1 MGFKTWRL
9 VSSRSRSVSRRSN
22 ASFTNES
29 KTFLFFGI
37 YAQGLPLLVCIVTA
51 IADACREEKK
61 VGDGFKTSL
70 YFPNMGAVRCFVG
83 EHFGDGT
90 TYFASSKF
98 LYHDMFMVIIQMF
111 NLYFYGSICVVLC
124 KGWENQDS
132 IRRMKGFASFLTN
145 F

>member
-37 YAQGLPLLVCIVTA
+37 YAQGLPLLVCIATA

-61 VGDGFKTSL
+61 VGNGFKTSL

-90 TYFASSKF
+90 TYFAGVLLKIWLKQGKEKGLLARILNF
-98 LYHDMFMVIIQMF
+98 LEKAHRD
-111 NLYFYGSICVVLC
+111 
-124 KGWENQDS
+124 K
-132 IRRMKGFASFLTN
+132 IRR
-145 F
+145 